1 MNMKK
6 NRKINGAGLVVIS
19 SDLRKVLTLWKDEK
33 LDLPKGSI
41 ERGETPLQTAFREG
55 YEEAGINFEDCEFAV
70 DYPGVFEN
78 VQFYY
83 VFYNG
88 SVTISKNPTTGILEH
103 DKVVWMPWRK
113 AIDKAPAFLKPPLF
127 HGLAITAVLPH
138 RVNK

>member
-1 MNMKK
+1 MKK

>member
-19 SDLRKVLTLWKDEK
+19 SDLRKVLTLWKNEK

-41 ERGETPLQTAFREG
+41 ERGETPLQAAFREG

-70 DYPGVFEN
+70 DYPGIFEN